1 MMNLSRTFAVCTFAA
16 LAVFAL
22 ANSLPAQEINTPI
35 ITVRSLPPTQPK
47 RVKTRFAVLHMF
59 INTIQVRSLV
69 NGLEIHTFTYSDQIN
84 SGMQAL
90 FEQGGY
96 QYGDIVTIW
105 YLPRTDIALKI
116 KGTPSK
122 PR

>member
-1 MMNLSRTFAVCTFAA
+1 LTFAA

-22 ANSLPAQEINTPI
+22 ANPLRAQEINTPI
-35 ITVRSLPPTQPK
+35 ITVRSFPPAQPK
-47 RVKTRFAVLHMF
+47 RVKTRFSVLHMF
-59 INTIQVRSLV
+59 INSIQVRSLV
-69 NGLEIHTFTYSDQIN
+69 NGLEIHTFTYSDPIN
-84 SGMQAL
+84 SGMQAI
-90 FEQGGY
+90 FEQGGF